1 MESKNRVSVEDEKG
15 VFEKIHE
22 EGVEHHADKG
32 EKVLNV
38 NGISENVVKAE
49 EGLNSSVPVVKST
62 VAVSESK
69 ISNPPKGSNGSGLKS
84 GKVAKDRPNSKGP
97 TPLACNTRRSMTQS
111 LSFPAKG
118 LHADVMKK
126 SIDVYPVKANSKS
139 FRAKG
144 AKSELSFSNGTVTS
158 TARLNPANRRASIG
172 LNSKE
177 NNDGGASTRRT
188 TLASL
193 PSFQPFMSGKTGS
206 VKCPP
211 SDIPLSVDQDSK
223 PTKTALATK
232 KDDDAHSTTSSNA
245 TPCEQQRSS
254 GSGFSFRLDERAEKR
269 KEFFSKIEEKIHARE
284 VEKSNLQEKSKVNQ
298 EAEIKQ
304 LRKSLTFKA
313 TPMPSFYKEPPPKVE
328 LKKIP
333 TTRPKS
339 PKLGRNKSSI
349 AATSNFS
356 EGNGSCLSPHMNQD
370 QGKSPR
376 AIQTKSKDAS
386 TSKKPIRKSL
396 SELQSPESVATKA
409 EGKPVESKMKTT
421 EAEESQDQ
429 KASAEEF
436 EENQTKPVIPGEL
449 EDDKIGMESGTN
461 VVEDSGPNTV
471 LAIPEI
477 QPDEVTVGG

>member
-22 EGVEHHADKG
+22 EG

-38 NGISENVVKAE
+38 NVISENVVKAE
-49 EGLNSSVPVVKST
+49 EGINSSVPVVKST

-97 TPLACNTRRSMTQS
+97 NPLACNTRRSMTQS

-126 SIDVYPVKANSKS
+126 SIDVYPVKADSKS

-158 TARLNPANRRASIG
+158 TARLNPANRRASVG

-211 SDIPLSVDQDSK
+211 SDIPSSVDQDSK

-232 KDDDAHSTTSSNA
+232 KDDDAHSTASSNA

-356 EGNGSCLSPHMNQD
+356 EGNGSCLGPHMNQD

-376 AIQTKSKDAS
+376 ATQTKSKDAS

-477 QPDEVTVGG
+477 QPAEVTVGG

>member
-22 EGVEHHADKG
+22 EG

-38 NGISENVVKAE
+38 NVISENVVKAE
-49 EGLNSSVPVVKST
+49 EGINSSVPVVKST

-126 SIDVYPVKANSKS
+126 SIDVYPVKADSKS

-158 TARLNPANRRASIG
+158 TARLNPANRRASVG

-211 SDIPLSVDQDSK
+211 SDIPSSVDQDSK

-232 KDDDAHSTTSSNA
+232 KDDDAHSTASSNA

-356 EGNGSCLSPHMNQD
+356 EGNGSCLGPHMNQD

-376 AIQTKSKDAS
+376 ATQTKSKDAS

-449 EDDKIGMESGTN
+449 EDGKIGMESGTN

-477 QPDEVTVGG
+477 QPAEVTVGG